1 MPSDLRV
8 VFDTNTL
15 ISAFLLPQSIPRQ
28 ALDAAT
34 AAGQLL
40 LSTAT
45 AVELTEVLRQPKF
58 DRYLTEHRRLTLLAV
73 VIRTADLVDV
83 DASITDCRD
92 PKDNKFLELAV
103 SGRATHLVTGD
114 QDLLILHPYR
124 GITILTPRQFLTEV
138 ATPS

>member
-34 AAGQLL
+34 AAGHLL
-40 LSTAT
+40 LSIAT
-45 AVELTEVLRQPKF
+45 ARELTEVLRQPKF

-73 VIRTADLVDV
+73 VIRT
-83 DASITDCRD
+83 
-92 PKDNKFLELAV
+92 
-103 SGRATHLVTGD
+103 
-114 QDLLILHPYR
+114 
-124 GITILTPRQFLTEV
+124 
-138 ATPS
+138 

>member
-1 MPSDLRV
+1 MPSDLRF

-34 AAGQLL
+34 AGGLLL
-40 LSTAT
+40 LSIATAT
-45 AVELTEVLRQPKF
+45 ELAEVLRQPKF
-58 DRYLTEHRRLTLLAV
+58 DHYLTEQRRLTLLAA

-83 DASITDCRD
+83 DTTITDCRD
-92 PKDNKFLELAV
+92 PKDSKFLELAV

-124 GITILTPRQFLTEV
+124 SIAILTPRQFLIEI

>member
-34 AAGQLL
+34 
-40 LSTAT
+40 
-45 AVELTEVLRQPKF
+45 ELTEVLRQSKF
-58 DRYLTEHRRLTLLAV
+58 DRYLAEHRRLTLLAV

-83 DASITDCRD
+83 DVTITDCRD
-92 PKDNKFLELAV
+92 PKDNKFLALAV

-114 QDLLILHPYR
+114 QDLLVLHPYR
-124 GITILTPRQFLTEV
+124 GIGILTPRQFLTEV

>member
-1 MPSDLRV
+1 MRSDLRV

-15 ISAFLLPQSIPRQ
+15 ISAFLLPKSVPRQ

-34 AAGQLL
+34 TAGRLL

-45 AVELTEVLRQPKF
+45 ATELTEVLRQPKF
-58 DRYLTEHRRLTLLAV
+58 DRYLTEHRRMTLLAV
-73 VIRTADLVDV
+73 VVHNADLVDI
-83 DASITDCRD
+83 DATITDCRD

-103 SGRATHLVTGD
+103 SGQATHLVTGD

-124 GITILTPRQFLTEV
+124 STSILTPRQFLAEIAST
-138 ATPS
+138 T

>member
-15 ISAFLLPQSIPRQ
+15 ISAFLLPESIPRQ
-28 ALDAAT
+28 AFDAAT
-34 AAGQLL
+34 AAGRLL
-40 LSTAT
+40 LSIATAT
-45 AVELTEVLRQPKF
+45 ELTEVLDQPKF
-58 DRYLTEHRRLTLLAV
+58 DRYLSGHRRLALLAA

-83 DASITDCRD
+83 DAAITDCRD
-92 PKDNKFLELAV
+92 PKDNKFLELAA
-103 SGRATHLVTGD
+103 SGRATQLVTGD
-114 QDLLILHPYR
+114 QDLLILHPDR